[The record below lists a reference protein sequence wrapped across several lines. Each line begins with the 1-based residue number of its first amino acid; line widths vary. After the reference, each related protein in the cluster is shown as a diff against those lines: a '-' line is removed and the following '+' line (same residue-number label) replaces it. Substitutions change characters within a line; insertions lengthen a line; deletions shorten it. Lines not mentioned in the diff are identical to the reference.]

1 MPKEQ
6 KSVDNMLRLINKRL
20 DTALKTL
27 GEGSKLYNQLQAQV
41 FKQFPGSRFIKS
53 DKDKHISISRSK
65 AARETLQYSRVE
77 SLYNYVLRNTVQDEV
92 KRLREKL
99 KKQGE
104 KPTRAKI
111 KEEAENE
118 YNASQR
124 YGESIEYLYAYEG
137 YDDVSAILANPVRM
151 KGRRTYEEIDR
162 VNAKA
167 DEYRAK
173 NLPPLPAAPDINID
187 E

>member
-27 GEGSKLYNQLQAQV
+27 GEGSRLYNQLQAQV
-41 FKQFPGSRFIKS
+41 FEQFPGSRFIKS

-65 AARETLQYSRVE
+65 AARETLQYKSVE
-77 SLYNYVLRNTVQDEV
+77 ELYNYVLRNTVQNEV
-92 KRLREKL
+92 NRIREEL
-99 KKQGE
+99 KNKGE

-124 YGESIEYLYAYEG
+124 YGESIDYLYGYEG
-137 YDDVSAILANPVRM
+137 YDDVAKILADPVRK

-173 NLPPLPAAPDINID
+173 NLPPLPAKPDIDI